1 MNILIPTDFS
11 ESARN
16 AFRYGVQLY
25 GLEHRYFLFNAYE
38 EPSSNVSSMVSLRDI
53 LFESSLD
60 SLSEEREEFL
70 KEFPGLDMK
79 LVSEYSDPAEGVLH
93 YVAAHSIDVVI
104 MGTDGHAGLKKIMLG
119 SVAGEVLKKSTV
131 PVIVV
136 PKNYTYTNPGKVLY
150 TADLLDDKPIE
161 FKDVFKSVIER
172 NSSNITILTV
182 TEPGVDI
189 DEEKAEKGFG
199 LHVSMNGYDHNFDVI
214 ESKDA
219 GKAIL
224 NYMNEHQFQMLVTT
238 PRKSSWFNR
247 ILHPSVSQHLAE
259 HLAVPMM
266 AMH

>member
-16 AFRYGVQLY
+16 AFRYGVELY
-25 GLEHRYFLFNAYE
+25 GLKHRYFLFNAYE

-60 SLSEEREEFL
+60 SLSEEREAFL
-70 KEFPGLDMK
+70 KEYPELDMK

-93 YVAAHSIDVVI
+93 YVRSHNIDVIV

-136 PKNYTYTNPGKVLY
+136 PKNYTYSKPGKVLY
-150 TADLLDDKPIE
+150 TADLRDESIE
-161 FKDVFKSVIER
+161 FKDVFKSVIEQ
-172 NSSNITILTV
+172 NSSSITILTV
-182 TEPGVDI
+182 TEPGQEI
-189 DEEKAEKGFG
+189 DQEKAEKGFK

-224 NYMNEHQFQMLVTT
+224 QYMNENKFQMLVTT

-259 HLAVPMM
+259 HLTVPMM